1 MIKRIT
7 IFALLCFGC
16 FASFAQPRNLPVPED
31 PYFKMEQVSCQSNGN
46 TLYGEMYTPV
56 YGLSRKPT
64 IIMAHG
70 FNSTHNVFYD
80 LINLLTK
87 EGFIT
92 YAFDFAGGA
101 TNSKSEGSTLD
112 MTIFTERDNLI
123 DVIDQVSKMR
133 GVDPNNIFLLGESQG
148 GLVSA
153 MAAAKVPDKIK
164 ALGLMYPAMGIPASA
179 DRIYPDRIVPDTIKS
194 MGITLGG
201 NFYRSMFDYDV
212 WSDIKPYEGPVLV
225 THGTADRLVNMS
237 LGQQAADGYKNAEF
251 HAIDG
256 GDHGYNNPEHR
267 AINNQYVVDF
277 FNKQL
282 LTIEDQLPCLASDA
296 HQLSFVPEEFT
307 KEAKQQGRIET
318 LTYGDKNVK
327 VYLPY
332 GYDQK
337 DKKTKY
343 NVMYFFHGS
352 GQTQDDCWILNPD
365 LKCLLDNM
373 IEKGLVEPLIFVT
386 PTYYAAGVTTG
397 GNEVIRDFKDEFVH
411 QIIPLVETTYN
422 TYTKNGKDKS
432 IKASRAH
439 RAMSGFSFGSAC
451 TWWTFIQS
459 LDYFKW
465 YMPMSGD
472 CWALR
477 ESRGDGEAV
486 AKYLAESVRSYPDE
500 VKNDFFVYA
509 LTGDKDLAYSSMLQQ
524 INALQKYPEF
534 RFDDDFSKGNIY
546 FSVKH
551 TGYHVL
557 DYACHY
563 IYNALPYFFK

>member
-1 MIKRIT
+1 MKKLII
-7 IFALLCFGC
+7 IALLCLGVSS
-16 FASFAQPRNLPVPED
+16 SFAQPRNLPVPED
-31 PYFKMEQVSCQSNGN
+31 PYFKMQEVSCVSNGN

-64 IIMAHG
+64 IIMSHG

-101 TNSKSEGSTLD
+101 TASKSEGSTLD
-112 MTIFTERDNLI
+112 MSIFTERDNLI
-123 DVIDQVSKMR
+123 DVIDQVSKMK

-153 MAAAKVPDKIK
+153 MAAAKVPEKVK
-164 ALGLMYPAMGIPASA
+164 ALALMYPALGIPAST
-179 DRIYPDRIVPDTIKS
+179 DRIYPDHNIPDTIKS

-201 NFYRSMFDYDV
+201 NFYRSMIGYDV
-212 WSDIKPYEGPVLV
+212 YSDIPSYQGPVLI
-225 THGTADRLVNMS
+225 THGTADKLVNIS
-237 LGQQAADGYKNAEF
+237 LAERAVPCYKNVEF
-251 HAIDG
+251 HPIEG
-256 GDHGYNNPEHR
+256 GDHGYNGPEHR

-277 FNKQL
+277 FNRQL
-282 LTIEDQLPCLASDA
+282 LTIEDQLPCLSSEA
-296 HQLSFVPEEFT
+296 HQLSLVPDEFN
-307 KEAKQQGRIET
+307 KEAKQQGTIET

-337 DKKTKY
+337 DKKKKY
-343 NVMYFFHGS
+343 NVLYFFHGS
-352 GQTQDDCWILNPD
+352 GQTQDDCWILNPS
-365 LKCLLDNM
+365 LKNLIDNM
-373 IEKGLVEPLIFVT
+373 IEKGLMEPLIVAT

-397 GNEVIRDFKDEFVH
+397 GNEVIRDFKNEFVNK
-411 QIIPLVETTYN
+411 IIPLVEGTYN
-422 TYTKNGKDKS
+422 TYAKNTKAKS
-432 IKASRAH
+432 LKEARSH

-465 YMPMSGD
+465 FMPMSGD

-477 ESRGDGEAV
+477 ESRGDADAV
-486 AKYLAESVRSYPDE
+486 ANLLAESVSSYPE
-500 VKNDFFVYA
+500 NVKNDFFVYA

-524 INALQKYPEF
+524 INALQKHPEF
-534 RFDDDFSKGNIY
+534 VFSDDFSKGNFY